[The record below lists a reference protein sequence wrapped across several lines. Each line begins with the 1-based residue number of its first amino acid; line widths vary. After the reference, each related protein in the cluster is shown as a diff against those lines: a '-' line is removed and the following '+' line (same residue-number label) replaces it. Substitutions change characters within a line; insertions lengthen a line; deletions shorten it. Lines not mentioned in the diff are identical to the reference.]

1 VPRGR
6 KITNMTKQERY
17 AIAYLAD
24 ALETAVVPCDED
36 LKYIKI
42 ARKLV
47 SKETQKEGENK

>member
-1 VPRGR
+1 
-6 KITNMTKQERY
+6 MTKQERY
-17 AIAYLAD
+17 AMAYLAD